1 MSLLTDFIEKQ
12 LQDKKQ
18 QRWVIQS
25 KDLFDLW
32 SSMGIMEEEELLM
45 NILEYLE
52 ENKIDVHFENSTYE
66 AQFKTF
72 KKLEQGYQIRKRMKG
87 KIDETKKYI
96 EKVMSYKPNVDDTFL
111 LEYMTDD
118 EEEQK
123 EVRVNVNDFNKDL
136 QTMQENVTKQI
147 QQEMLENA
155 PPIDRSV
162 IEYIRNNS

>member
-1 MSLLTDFIEKQ
+1 
-12 LQDKKQ
+12 
-18 QRWVIQS
+18 
-25 KDLFDLW
+25 
-32 SSMGIMEEEELLM
+32 
-45 NILEYLE
+45 
-52 ENKIDVHFENSTYE
+52 
-66 AQFKTF
+66 
-72 KKLEQGYQIRKRMKG
+72 
-87 KIDETKKYI
+87 
-96 EKVMSYKPNVDDTFL
+96 
-111 LEYMTDD
+111 MTDD

>member
-1 MSLLTDFIEKQ
+1 MSLLTNFIEKQ

-32 SSMGIMEEEELLM
+32 SSMGVMEEEELLM

-52 ENKIDVHFENSTYE
+52 ENKIDVHFENSAYE

-136 QTMQENVTKQI
+136 QKMQENVTKQI